1 MNLSVRKAL
10 TGILFG
16 AALLPASGTLSA
28 AAPQAQAP
36 SVRVEEVTMIN
47 RKPMSEPSP
56 PPIR

>member
-28 AAPQAQAP
+28 AAPRELDDLLCNLDASFSGP
-36 SVRVEEVTMIN
+36 G
-47 RKPMSEPSP
+47 
-56 PPIR
+56 

>member
-28 AAPQAQAP
+28 AAPQAQEQGQA
-36 SVRVEEVTMIN
+36 
-47 RKPMSEPSP
+47 
-56 PPIR
+56 